1 MPFELQELDG
11 RVHQRKQFDSGNSQR
26 DRYLRDLAGQHARLG
41 FSRTFVLVDSGQ
53 PSEILGFYTLSAAQI
68 DLGQLSEQEQARL
81 PRLPIPAERIGQ
93 LAVSRRHQRKGLGA
107 LLIQHA
113 VKRAIAVR
121 DHSMGVYLV
130 VVDADSES
138 AVRFYEHFG
147 FQPCNREGRVL
158 YLALGK
164 GP

>member
-68 DLGQLSEQEQARL
+68 DLGQLSEQEQT
-81 PRLPIPAERIGQ
+81 PIVEG
-93 LAVSRRHQRKGLGA
+93 SRSNGKVPSWESFSGCQFGRNRMRGNLF
-107 LLIQHA
+107 
-113 VKRAIAVR
+113 AIAS
-121 DHSMGVYLV
+121 DFSGLV
-130 VVDADSES
+130 
-138 AVRFYEHFG
+138 H
-147 FQPCNREGRVL
+147 
-158 YLALGK
+158 
-164 GP
+164 